1 MARFKRSSRLKILA
15 IALAV
20 ALMLGLAVDI
30 PARVQA
36 QSKPDSLTS
45 KLPDQ
50 WEFRAPRAP
59 GDKTPDY
66 REGGVTRGPEDG
78 NGDNCIEKDDL
89 LVALVPSSVGAT
101 TAEYP
106 TIYWYMPKTWA
117 SVAEFRLQDADDQV
131 VYYTKYF
138 LAKSAKG
145 MVENTPRIMSL
156 SLPAFSNISPLKI
169 GQEYQWSL
177 WLTCGDPI
185 DKSGRPYVEGKIKR
199 VAADPAL
206 VRRIS
211 QATPQDRVALYADA
225 RLWYETLSTLI
236 ELQRDRPNSREVA
249 EALDKL
255 LTSVGLDKISQK
267 LVNRA
272 GLSASVTNP

>member
-1 MARFKRSSRLKILA
+1 M
-15 IALAV
+15 
-20 ALMLGLAVDI
+20 
-30 PARVQA
+30 PQ
-36 QSKPDSLTS
+36 TS
-45 KLPDQ
+45 
-50 WEFRAPRAP
+50 
-59 GDKTPDY
+59 
-66 REGGVTRGPEDG
+66 
-78 NGDNCIEKDDL
+78 
-89 LVALVPSSVGAT
+89 
-101 TAEYP
+101 
-106 TIYWYMPKTWA
+106 A
-117 SVAEFRLQDADDQV
+117 SVAEFMLQDANQQN
-131 VYYTKYF
+131 VYYTYYL

-156 SLPAFSNISPLKI
+156 SLPAFSNLSPLKI
-169 GQEYQWSL
+169 GQEYKWSL
-177 WLTCGDPI
+177 LLTCGDPT
-185 DKSGRPYVEGKIKR
+185 DKSGLPYVEGKIKR

-236 ELQRDRPNSREVA
+236 ELQRDRPNSTEVA

>member
-20 ALMLGLAVDI
+20 ALMLGLAVNL

-50 WEFRAPRAP
+50 WEFSAPRGP
-59 GDKTPDY
+59 GDKIPAN
-66 REGGVTRGPEDG
+66 RVGGATRPGDECIPED
-78 NGDNCIEKDDL
+78 DS
-89 LVALVPSSVGAT
+89 LVALVPASVGAT

-106 TIYWYMPKTWA
+106 TVYWYMPKTSA
-117 SVAEFRLQDADDQV
+117 SEVNFKLEDANLQK
-131 VYYTKYF
+131 VYSTKYL

-177 WLTCGDPI
+177 WLTCGDPVAPSRLPGV
-185 DKSGRPYVEGKIKR
+185 DGKIKR

-211 QATPQDRVALYADA
+211 QATPQERVALYADA

-236 ELQRDRPNSREVA
+236 ELQRDQPNNREVV

-255 LTSVGLDKISQK
+255 LASVELNKISFAKTRYQ
-267 LVNRA
+267 N
-272 GLSASVTNP
+272 

>member
-1 MARFKRSSRLKILA
+1 MARLKRSSRLKILA

-20 ALMLGLAVDI
+20 ALMLGLAVNL

-50 WEFRAPRAP
+50 WEFSAPRGP
-59 GDKTPDY
+59 GDKIPAN
-66 REGGVTRGPEDG
+66 RQGAATR
-78 NGDNCIEKDDL
+78 DNNKCILMDD
-89 LVALVPSSVGAT
+89 LVALVPFYVGAT

-106 TIYWYMPKTWA
+106 TVYWYMPETSA
-117 SVAEFRLQDADDQV
+117 SEVNFKLEDANLQK
-131 VYYTKYF
+131 VYSTKYL

-145 MVENTPRIMSL
+145 MVANTPRIMSL
-156 SLPAFSNISPLKI
+156 SLPAFSNLSPLKI
-169 GQEYQWSL
+169 GQEYQWTL
-177 WLTCGDPI
+177 WLTCGDPVDASI
-185 DKSGRPYVEGKIKR
+185 WPSVDGKIKR

-211 QATPQDRVALYADA
+211 QATPQERVALYADA

-236 ELQRDRPNSREVA
+236 ELQRDQPNNREVV
-249 EALDKL
+249 EALEKL
-255 LTSVGLDKISQK
+255 LASVELNKISFAKTRYQ
-267 LVNRA
+267 N
-272 GLSASVTNP
+272 

>member
-20 ALMLGLAVDI
+20 ALMLGLAVNV

-50 WEFRAPRAP
+50 WEFRAPRSP
-59 GDKTPDY
+59 GDKSPDY
-66 REGGVTRGPEDG
+66 REGGATRGDE
-78 NGDNCIEKDDL
+78 CLLKDDS
-89 LVALVPSSVGAT
+89 LVALVPAYVGAT

-106 TIYWYMPKTWA
+106 TVYWYMPQTSA
-117 SVAEFRLQDADDQV
+117 SVAEFMLQDANQQNV
-131 VYYTKYF
+131 YVYYTYYL

-169 GQEYQWSL
+169 GQEYKWSL

-185 DKSGRPYVEGKIKR
+185 DKSGLPYVEGKIKR

-236 ELQRDRPNSREVA
+236 ELQRDRPNSTEVA

-272 GLSASVTNP
+272 GLAASVTNP

>member
-15 IALAV
+15 IALVV
-20 ALMLGLAVDI
+20 ALMLGLAINV

-59 GDKTPDY
+59 GDKSPDY
-66 REGGVTRGPEDG
+66 REGGASRPGAQ
-78 NGDNCIEKDDL
+78 CIPKDDL
-89 LVALVPSSVGAT
+89 LVPLVPASVGAT

-106 TIYWYMPKTWA
+106 TVYWYMPQTWA
-117 SVAEFRLQDADDQV
+117 SAVDFRLQDANQQD
-131 VYYTKYF
+131 VYYTKYL

-145 MVENTPRIMSL
+145 VVENTPRIMSL
-156 SLPAFSNISPLKI
+156 SLPAFSNLSPLKI
-169 GQEYQWSL
+169 GQEYKWIL
-177 WLTCGDPI
+177 ELTCGDPVNR
-185 DKSGRPYVEGKIKR
+185 SGLPYVGGKIKR

-211 QATPQDRVALYADA
+211 QATPQERVALYADA

-236 ELQRDRPNSREVA
+236 ELQRDQPNNREVA

>member
-20 ALMLGLAVDI
+20 ALMLGLAVNV

-36 QSKPDSLTS
+36 QSRPDSLTS

-50 WEFRAPRAP
+50 WQFRAPRGP
-59 GDKTPDY
+59 GDESPVR
-66 REGGVTRGPEDG
+66 REGGATRNP
-78 NGDNCIEKDDL
+78 NSCITENDL
-89 LVALVPSSVGAT
+89 ISLVPASVGAT

-106 TIYWYMPKTWA
+106 TVYWYMPQTSA
-117 SVAEFRLQDADDQV
+117 SAVEFMLRDANQQDVD
-131 VYYTKYF
+131 VYSTKYL

-145 MVENTPRIMSL
+145 VVENTPRIMSL
-156 SLPAFSNISPLKI
+156 SLPAFSNLSPLKI
-169 GQEYQWSL
+169 GQEYQWTL
-177 WLTCGDPI
+177 KLTCADPV
-185 DKSGRPYVEGKIKR
+185 DVSDDPWVDGKIQR

-211 QATPQDRVALYADA
+211 QATPQERVALYAQA

-236 ELQRDRPNSREVA
+236 ELQRDQPNNREVA

-255 LTSVGLDKISQK
+255 LTSVELDKISQK

-272 GLSASVTNP
+272 GLAASVTNP